1 MPFKALIFVF
11 CAALFAYLLG
21 SINFAVIF
29 SKIFIKKDVREMGS
43 GNAGATNVLRVG
55 GVLPGLLTFLFD
67 AIKGFVAA
75 GVGKLAFT
83 YIAENF
89 EGFILDALHGAFLCG
104 LLCMIGH
111 IFPVFFQ
118 FKGGKGVATSVGIFA
133 VCCPLAIV
141 LGLLAFVMCLIFT
154 KIVSFSSL
162 IATCVVVIVTIIK
175 NLNVNLFFVQII
187 LTVLMGCI
195 VFLKHGDN
203 IIRLINGTEKKINF
217 RR

>member
-75 GVGKLAFT
+75 GVGKLVFT

-89 EGFILDALHGAFLCG
+89 EGFIIIIEPISEGFVISLVGLCPFG
-104 LLCMIGH
+104 
-111 IFPVFFQ
+111 
-118 FKGGKGVATSVGIFA
+118 
-133 VCCPLAIV
+133 
-141 LGLLAFVMCLIFT
+141 
-154 KIVSFSSL
+154 
-162 IATCVVVIVTIIK
+162 
-175 NLNVNLFFVQII
+175 
-187 LTVLMGCI
+187 
-195 VFLKHGDN
+195 
-203 IIRLINGTEKKINF
+203 
-217 RR
+217 